1 MFYFYFLGHQDGERA
16 ENGPKWQ
23 NILSVTPYILEII
36 HHMIFIYGSQVS
48 FMVHK
53 CKRIISPGIFFIF
66 SKGQFPASSGGKR
79 AKNGPKYQKILSVS
93 VCISGTVHHMLVIF
107 GTHEWNDISSK
118 FFHYF
123 KIFFDFLGSNKWPK
137 TTNFT
142 LSCWNWNLYMKFV
155 HEDEICFLLAL
166 FNSFYKQF
174 FFKFIN
180 KCKKNKKFWGVPHL
194 LHIF

>member
-48 FMVHK
+48 IMVHK

-142 LSCWNWNLYMKFV
+142 LSCWNWNL
-155 HEDEICFLLAL
+155 
-166 FNSFYKQF
+166 
-174 FFKFIN
+174 
-180 KCKKNKKFWGVPHL
+180 
-194 LHIF
+194 